1 MVIVTIAGF
10 VQTSSTVQLIRINK
24 YNILIVEPTILV
36 LQVVDSVGAFLCRP
50 EIGSMWV
57 KSPPNDRE
65 LLDSGLYT

>member
-50 EIGSMWV
+50 KIGSMWV
-57 KSPPNDRE
+57 FPK
-65 LLDSGLYT
+65 